1 MKSKFVLH
9 AATLSL
15 ASLIVASQAARAAP
29 EDYEF
34 QLVEHEVKPGSEAIV
49 AVRLVD
55 KRTGAPVENAVIFTT
70 RMDMAPGGMEA
81 MTTPV
86 EAVPSEQPGIYRF
99 KTNLVM
105 SGDWRF
111 SIAAKVQGETGTIES
126 KLIVTAA
133 Q

>member
-1 MKSKFVLH
+1 MKSIFALR
-9 AATLSL
+9 ATTLAL
-15 ASLIVASQAARAAP
+15 ASLIVASQATKAAP

-34 QLVEHEVKPGSEAIV
+34 QLVENEVKPGSEAIV

-86 EAVPSEQPGIYRF
+86 ETVPSEQPGIYRF

>member
-1 MKSKFVLH
+1 MKSKFVLR
-9 AATLSL
+9 AATLAL

-49 AVRLVD
+49 AVKLVD

-86 EAVPSEQPGIYRF
+86 KAVPSEQPGIYRF

-111 SIAAKVQGETGTIES
+111 SIAAKVQGENGTIES

>member
-1 MKSKFVLH
+1 MKSKFALR
-9 AATLSL
+9 ATTLAL

-49 AVRLVD
+49 AVKLVD
-55 KRTGAPVENAVIFTT
+55 KRTGAPVDNAVIFTT

-81 MTTPV
+81 MTTRV
-86 EAVPSEQPGIYRF
+86 EAMPSEQPGIYRF

>member
-1 MKSKFVLH
+1 MKSKFVLR
-9 AATLSL
+9 AATLAL

-49 AVRLVD
+49 AVKLVD